1 MHSSSLGSGDL
12 LGIWLLFFV
21 WLILPVMVVAVPPH
35 MALLYLRCELKRAKL
50 ATLSMSRRLTCLLDS
65 ANGRNSF
72 LMIISCTADLQ
83 VYVSSRTVK
92 RQYCEIVCL
101 IVLLSFFSDQLKFS
115 FRTRL
120 FSVENCFQPLYYFFL
135 M

>member
-12 LGIWLLFFV
+12 LGICLLFFV
-21 WLILPVMVVAVPPH
+21 WLRLPMMVVAVPPH

-50 ATLSMSRRLTCLLDS
+50 ATFSMSRRLTCLLDS
-65 ANGRNSF
+65 ANGSNSF
-72 LMIISCTADLQ
+72 LLIISCTANLQ
-83 VYVSSRTVK
+83 VYVSSRTDK
-92 RQYCEIVCL
+92 RQLWDCMLNCFAI
-101 IVLLSFFSDQLKFS
+101 FFSDQLKFS